1 MTAYDINRFSGRVIG
16 DVLATHSHV
25 IINGKVHENPYY
37 VDPVTYLHKL
47 ALRRSAQGLART

>member
-1 MTAYDINRFSGRVIG
+1 MIA

-37 VDPVTYLHKL
+37 VDPVVYLQKL
-47 ALRRSAQGLART
+47 ALRKGVESPARAFIH